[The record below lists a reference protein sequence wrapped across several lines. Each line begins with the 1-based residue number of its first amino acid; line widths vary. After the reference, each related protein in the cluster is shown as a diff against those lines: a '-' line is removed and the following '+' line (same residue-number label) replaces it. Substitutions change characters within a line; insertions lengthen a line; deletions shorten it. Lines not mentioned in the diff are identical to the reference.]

1 MKTRKKTVKTPTKG
15 RRRSSVIMVKKS
27 PIRRNQRR
35 NLKIPNKYSILSD
48 YESPLRSLK
57 DNCELKPSTSTSLPV
72 KEECMIEEH
81 IEEKFQAQKP
91 IHLSVTTKCNPTDS
105 EVVKQEKVV
114 KDNSSSEQN
123 NSTQD
128 SLAENADKAVSKS
141 QKRNAFTFVASHG
154 KHNIK
159 QRKLKKS
166 PLSRMNESKEL
177 NTLSESVIIIDDS
190 LSEQTALNKVE
201 KKNEVIKDTLTS
213 SVERSSDFKPLSS
226 TTFTGKIKDTKSV
239 VDTITTYKNN
249 TSEQAA
255 NSISNH
261 FEPLQSMSC
270 RNVDNSKTVTS
281 NEDVVEIDCND
292 TMTEMEAYHNAFNQ
306 TADSPPTCPN
316 FADSVI
322 VIDPDDDEDINN
334 TDQTPALKIDGVA
347 KPLED
352 CFVVWSSLPSTSTS
366 TNSTTAT
373 ETPTFSTNP
382 HYNNNLDILKLD
394 KILIDTNAEFSNL
407 RVLNNENNKTRKNQL
422 KSPRNVTGVKKP
434 LLKTTMD
441 KGKIS
446 VKNAVKG
453 ASIFVDK
460 TTNSFLARA
469 AAKASTK
476 VVTKTTAKV
485 ASRTSTKAAVKSKI
499 KPTGTPTMV
508 KKNSKSNGQLIFSS
522 TSKED
527 DENKTAKKKNMKG
540 KLREIVIDGFALF
553 SIRYNHNNIFS
564 EKGIKMCI
572 EYFTKR
578 GHVVKVFI
586 PQSRRSLKFPLLEK
600 WFKEGIVV
608 FTPSRKI
615 GNKFIT
621 SYDDRYI
628 LEYAAACGGIV
639 VSQDQFRDL
648 YVEKQAYRD
657 IIENRLLVPTFV
669 GDYVMFPEDPL
680 GRDGPSL
687 IDFLKH

>member
-57 DNCELKPSTSTSLPV
+57 DNGELKPSTSTSLPV
-72 KEECMIEEH
+72 KEECMKEEH
-81 IEEKFQAQKP
+81 VEEIFQDQKP

-105 EVVKQEKVV
+105 EVVKQEKIV

-128 SLAENADKAVSKS
+128 SMAENADKAVSKS
-141 QKRNAFTFVASHG
+141 QKRNASTFVASRD
-154 KHNIK
+154 KPNLK
-159 QRKLKKS
+159 KRKLKKS

-201 KKNEVIKDTLTS
+201 KKNEIIKDILTS
-213 SVERSSDFKPLSS
+213 SVERSSDFKSSS
-226 TTFTGKIKDTKSV
+226 TTFTEKIKDTKSV
-239 VDTITTYKNN
+239 VDTIKTYQNN
-249 TSEQAA
+249 TSEQAV

-261 FEPLQSMSC
+261 FESLQFMSR

-292 TMTEMEAYHNAFNQ
+292 TMMEMEAYHNAFNQ

-322 VIDPDDDEDINN
+322 VIDPDDDEDNVNN
-334 TDQTPALKIDGVA
+334 TDQSPALKIDGVA

-366 TNSTTAT
+366 TSSTTTT

-382 HYNNNLDILKLD
+382 LYNNNLDILKFN
-394 KILIDTNAEFSNL
+394 KILIDTNADISNL
-407 RVLNNENNKTRKNQL
+407 RFLNNENNKMRKNQL
-422 KSPRNVTGVKKP
+422 KSPRNVKGVKKP

-441 KGKIS
+441 KGKTS
-446 VKNAVKG
+446 VKNSAKG
-453 ASIFVDK
+453 ASKFVDK
-460 TTNSFLARA
+460 TTNGFLARA

-485 ASRTSTKAAVKSKI
+485 ASRTPTKTAVKSKI
-499 KPTGTPTMV
+499 KPTGTPTTV

-527 DENKTAKKKNMKG
+527 GENKTAKKKNMKG
-540 KLREIVIDGFALF
+540 KLREIVIDGCNVAMA
-553 SIRYNHNNIFS
+553 YNHNNIFS

-578 GHVVKVFI
+578 EHVVKVFI